1 MKFGMMRIVAA
12 VLVCAPMT
20 QGAAQQYPV
29 KPVRMVV
36 PYAAGGGVDIVG
48 RFIAKELT
56 DRLRAQFVVDN
67 RAGGG
72 TIIGTE
78 FVARAAPDG
87 YTLLIANTALT
98 ASPALHA
105 KIPFDPVRSF
115 AAVVQVSSSYHVL
128 VVHPSLPVHSVAELI
143 ALAKAKPGQ
152 LNYASAGVGSAIH
165 LAMEI
170 FQREAGV
177 RFEHIPYKGAAPA
190 VSDVLGGQVPIMF
203 ASTSTSVDL
212 IRAGRFRALGVGSA
226 KRSPLFPDVP
236 SLAESGLPGFDMNS
250 WVGIVA
256 PAQTPRDIVARMN
269 SEMNSILG
277 TPEAKKF
284 FDRTGPIPAG
294 GTPEKLGERIQK
306 EVVLWQ
312 EILGTPKRK
321 AGG

>member
-1 MKFGMMRIVAA
+1 MTFTVMRMFAA
-12 VLVCAPMT
+12 LLVSVPMT
-20 QGAAQQYPV
+20 QAAAQPYPA

-56 DRLRAQFVVDN
+56 DRLGTPFIVDN

-78 FVARAAPDG
+78 FVARASPDG

-105 KIPFDPVRSF
+105 KLPFDPVRSF
-115 AAVVQVSSSYHVL
+115 TAVVQISSSYHVL
-128 VVHPSLPVHSVAELI
+128 VVHPSLPVHSVKELI
-143 ALAKAKPGQ
+143 ALAKSKPGQ
-152 LNYASAGVGSAIH
+152 LDYASAGVGSAIH
-165 LAMEI
+165 LAMEL
-170 FQREAGV
+170 FEREAGV
-177 RFEHIPYKGAAPA
+177 RLVHIPYKGAAPA
-190 VSDVLGGQVPIMF
+190 VTDVLGGQVPIMF

-236 SLAESGLPGFDMNS
+236 TLAESGLPGFDMNS

-256 PAQTPRDIVARMN
+256 PAETRRDIVARVN
-269 SEMNSILG
+269 SEMNAILK
-277 TPEAKKF
+277 TPEAQRF
-284 FDRTGPIPAG
+284 FEKTGPVPAG
-294 GTPEKLGERIQK
+294 DTPEQLGERIKK

-312 EILGTPKRK
+312 KILGTPK
-321 AGG
+321 

>member
-1 MKFGMMRIVAA
+1 MKVTTTRLLAALLVGGSIAQVAA
-12 VLVCAPMT
+12 QP
-20 QGAAQQYPV
+20 YPV

-48 RFIAKELT
+48 RFIAKALS
-56 DRLRAQFVVDN
+56 DRLGVQFVVDN

-78 FVARAAPDG
+78 IVARAAPDG

-105 KIPFDPVRSF
+105 RLPFDPVQSF
-115 AAVVQVSSSYHVL
+115 TAVVQISSSYHVL
-128 VVHPSLPVHSVAELI
+128 VVHPSLPVQSVKELI
-143 ALAKAKPGQ
+143 AIAKAKPGQ

-177 RFEHIPYKGAAPA
+177 RFVHIPYKGAAPA
-190 VSDVLGGQVPIMF
+190 VTDVLGGQVPIMF

-226 KRSPLFPDVP
+226 KRSPLFPEVP
-236 SLAESGLPGFDMNS
+236 TLAETGIPGFDMNS
-250 WVGIVA
+250 WVGMVA
-256 PAQTPRDIVARMN
+256 PAGSRGDIVARLN
-269 SEMNSILG
+269 GETNAILK
-277 TPEAKKF
+277 TPEAQRF
-284 FDRTGPIPAG
+284 FEKTGPVVAG
-294 GTPEKLGERIQK
+294 GTAEQLGALIKK
-306 EVVLWQ
+306 EVSLWRK
-312 EILGTPKRK
+312 ILGAPK
-321 AGG
+321 